1 MKCLAFFFDEKTT
14 EYSYDS
20 KGYLFSVKDSSGTM
34 SFVYDSVGNLT
45 KQTNA
50 NGEVIEYS
58 YDKLGNVTLIK
69 TPNTST
75 KYEYDILGR
84 LSKVTDKNNLVTKY
98 TYDSVGNLIK
108 EEKGNGSYTTYEYD
122 NLYRLKKLVN
132 KKSNGEVISSYE
144 YTTDNRGLR
153 TKVVDNT
160 GKTTDYTYDN
170 AGKLIKEVVT
180 ENGKV
185 TLTASYSYDAVGN
198 RLTKTENNITTNY
211 SYDKNNRLLKEGNI
225 SYTYDNAGNLIKKQ
239 STAET
244 TEYAYNLDDKLSS
257 VKKTSG
263 STVTNESYSYN
274 AFGTRIK
281 KVTNGEE
288 ERYLVDEYTSY
299 SRVLEE
305 KNKNN
310 NLTVTYT
317 YGHELISQNRA
328 TSVSFYNRDGLGS
341 TTSLTNASQ
350 TVTDTY
356 SYDAFGNLINST
368 GTTKNNYLFAG
379 EEKDNTTGYYYLRAR
394 YMDTTT
400 GRFTSM
406 DSYLGSVDD
415 PVSLHKYLYANANP
429 VNYIDPSG
437 YYTLAELETYMT
449 ASDSLQITM
458 LKIDLSFLHN
468 VTVSTGAVLLTVDLS
483 R

>member
-1 MKCLAFFFDEKTT
+1 MSKKILSDGKTT

-20 KGYLFSVKDSSGTM
+20 KGYLVSVKDSSGTM
-34 SFVYDSVGNLT
+34 SFAYDSVGNLT

-132 KKSNGEVISSYE
+132 KKSNGEVISSYKWSSKTCFWQAE
-144 YTTDNRGLR
+144 LTQRTNVSGVSFNTTDNRGLR

-211 SYDKNNRLLKEGNI
+211 TYDKNNRLLKEGNI

-239 STAET
+239 STAEI
-244 TEYAYNLDDKLSS
+244 TEY
-257 VKKTSG
+257 
-263 STVTNESYSYN
+263 
-274 AFGTRIK
+274 
-281 KVTNGEE
+281 
-288 ERYLVDEYTSY
+288 
-299 SRVLEE
+299 
-305 KNKNN
+305 
-310 NLTVTYT
+310 
-317 YGHELISQNRA
+317 
-328 TSVSFYNRDGLGS
+328 
-341 TTSLTNASQ
+341 
-350 TVTDTY
+350 
-356 SYDAFGNLINST
+356 
-368 GTTKNNYLFAG
+368 
-379 EEKDNTTGYYYLRAR
+379 
-394 YMDTTT
+394 
-400 GRFTSM
+400 
-406 DSYLGSVDD
+406 
-415 PVSLHKYLYANANP
+415 
-429 VNYIDPSG
+429 
-437 YYTLAELETYMT
+437 TLL
-449 ASDSLQITM
+449 
-458 LKIDLSFLHN
+458 
-468 VTVSTGAVLLTVDLS
+468 
-483 R
+483 